1 MIENI
6 IAQYKEILFFLAEIA
21 ASSLELVGIIII
33 IVGSFRALV
42 RLFQCLVKK
51 LPFHVVI
58 DLGKALSLA
67 LEFKMGAEIVK
78 TVIVRDLKELLIL
91 GIIIILRAILAV
103 LIHWEI
109 TTEEK
114 EEKAHAIARE
124 AARKR
129 EEEEEKKKEKEKK
142 TEDDND

>member
-1 MIENI
+1 MDHIL
-6 IAQYKEILFFLAEIA
+6 EIYNQLLNVFAEITVHT
-21 ASSLELVGIIII
+21 LEIVGISVV
-33 IVGSFRALV
+33 IVGSIKVLLQLFKRFLNKSLEGQNPVIALG
-42 RLFQCLVKK
+42 RS
-51 LPFHVVI
+51 
-58 DLGKALSLA
+58 LGLA

-129 EEEEEKKKEKEKK
+129 EEEEGKGKEGK
-142 TEDDND
+142 ND

>member
-1 MIENI
+1 MDHIL
-6 IAQYKEILFFLAEIA
+6 EIYNQLLNVFAEITVHT
-21 ASSLELVGIIII
+21 LEIVGISVV
-33 IVGSFRALV
+33 IVGSIKVLLQLFKRFLNKSLEGQNPVIALG
-42 RLFQCLVKK
+42 RS
-51 LPFHVVI
+51 
-58 DLGKALSLA
+58 LGLA

-124 AARKR
+124 AARQR
-129 EEEEEKKKEKEKK
+129 EEEEKKRE
-142 TEDDND
+142 EDKND

>member
-1 MIENI
+1 MDHIL
-6 IAQYKEILFFLAEIA
+6 EIYNQLLNVFAEITVHT
-21 ASSLELVGIIII
+21 LEIVGISVV
-33 IVGSFRALV
+33 IVGSIKVLLQLFIRFLNKSIEGQNPVIALG
-42 RLFQCLVKK
+42 RS
-51 LPFHVVI
+51 
-58 DLGKALSLA
+58 LGLA

-124 AARKR
+124 AARQR
-129 EEEEEKKKEKEKK
+129 EEEEKKREE
-142 TEDDND
+142 EDKND

>member
-67 LEFKMGAEIVK
+67 LEFKMGAEIIK
-78 TVIVRDLKELLIL
+78 TVVIHNLEELAIL
-91 GIIIILRAILAV
+91 GVVIIIRALLAFI
-103 LIHWEI
+103 IHWEI
-109 TTEEK
+109 RTEQK
-114 EEKAHAIARE
+114 ERE
-124 AARKR
+124 IKQ
-129 EEEEEKKKEKEKK
+129 ENK
-142 TEDDND
+142 

>member
-1 MIENI
+1 MDHIL
-6 IAQYKEILFFLAEIA
+6 EIYNQLLNVFAEITVHT
-21 ASSLELVGIIII
+21 LEIVGI
-33 IVGSFRALV
+33 S
-42 RLFQCLVKK
+42 
-51 LPFHVVI
+51 VVI
-58 DLGKALSLA
+58 IGSIKVLLQLFKRFLNKSIEGQNPVIALGRSLGLA

-124 AARKR
+124 AARQR
-129 EEEEEKKKEKEKK
+129 EEEEKKREE
-142 TEDDND
+142 EDKND